1 MNSEERDHFQPQ
13 KVSVFMEIGVFFSHK
28 ISEKGVLFKLEN
40 TDGLHVLHWSGG
52 TGEPDAYVQDHLA
65 PENMDVPKY
74 EGKPRYPHSLTSW
87 VRISVLKTR
96 N

>member
-1 MNSEERDHFQPQ
+1 MNSEKRVNFQPQ

-52 TGEPDAYVQDHLA
+52 TGGYGH
-65 PENMDVPKY
+65 KIY
-74 EGKPRYPHSLTSW
+74 SSIFSPHP
-87 VRISVLKTR
+87 
-96 N
+96 